1 MFNWLRG
8 VLLRTALT
16 SLTAQRAL
24 RRNKLRSCLTALGI
38 IIGVFA
44 VVVMVAIGN
53 GTRTSIQSQVAGL
66 GQNMLMV
73 FAGSRRSGGVNGG
86 LGSASAITLEDA
98 EALHRE
104 IPDVVASSPEVTTT
118 AQAIANGRNWSTTIA
133 GEAPEYLVIRD
144 WAVATGSMFTDREV
158 RSAAKVA
165 VLGDKTAHELFGLLD
180 PTGQT
185 VRIGNMPFVII
196 GVLAS
201 KGAGVGGQNQDD
213 RVVIPYT
220 TAMKRITGDKY
231 LRSVYLQI
239 GQVERIPIAQDQIT
253 RLLRQRHR
261 LLPAVLDDFN
271 IFNQQEIA
279 DTVNTVTS
287 TLTLLLGAIAGLSL
301 VVGGIGIMNIMLVS
315 VTERTREIGIRISVG
330 AQPADIRI
338 QFLVEA
344 ITLSLFG
351 GLVGVLLGIGTT
363 RLVAAVSSFKPIVS
377 IGSIALAFTVSFSIG
392 VFFGFYPARR
402 ASLLDPID
410 ALRYE

>member
-1 MFNWLRG
+1 MFTWLRG
-8 VLLRTALT
+8 TLLRTALT
-16 SLTAQRAL
+16 SLTALRAL
-24 RRNKLRSCLTALGI
+24 RRNKLRSSLTALGI

-44 VVVMVAIGN
+44 VVAMVAIGN
-53 GTRTSIQSQVAGL
+53 GTRASIESQVAGL

-73 FAGSRRSGGVNGG
+73 FAGSHRSGGVNSG

-98 EALHRE
+98 EALRRE

-144 WAVATGSMFTDREV
+144 WAIASGSMFTDREV

-165 VLGDKTAHELFGLLD
+165 VLGDKTAHELFGVLD
-180 PTGQT
+180 PLGQT
-185 VRIGNMPFVII
+185 VRIGNMPFVVI
-196 GVLAS
+196 GVLGR

-239 GQVERIPIAQDQIT
+239 GQAERIPIAQDQIT

-261 LLPAVLDDFN
+261 LLPGVSDDFN

-330 AQPADIRI
+330 AQPGDIRI
-338 QFLVEA
+338 QFLIEA
-344 ITLSLFG
+344 ITLSLLG
-351 GLVGVLLGIGTT
+351 GLVGVLLGIGAT
-363 RLVAAVSSFKPIVS
+363 RLIAAVSSFKPIVS
-377 IGSIALAFTVSFSIG
+377 MGSIVLAFTVSFSIG

>member
-1 MFNWLRG
+1 MITWLRG
-8 VLLRTALT
+8 ILLRTALT
-16 SLTAQRAL
+16 SLTALRAL
-24 RRNKLRSCLTALGI
+24 RRNKLRSSLTALGI

-44 VVVMVAIGN
+44 VVAMVAIGN
-53 GTRTSIQSQVAGL
+53 GTRASIESQVAGL

-73 FAGSRRSGGVNGG
+73 FAGSRRSGGVNSG

-98 EALHRE
+98 EALRRE

-144 WAVATGSMFTDREV
+144 WAVASGSMFTDREV

-165 VLGDKTAHELFGLLD
+165 VLGDKTAHELFGVLD
-180 PTGQT
+180 PVGQT
-185 VRIGNMPFVII
+185 VRVGNMPFVVI

-239 GQVERIPIAQDQIT
+239 GQAERIPIAQDQIT

-261 LLPAVLDDFN
+261 LLPGVPDDFN

-330 AQPADIRI
+330 AQPGDIRI
-338 QFLVEA
+338 QFLIEA
-344 ITLSLFG
+344 ITLSLLG
-351 GLVGVLLGIGTT
+351 GLVGVLLGIGAT
-363 RLVAAVSSFKPIVS
+363 RLIGAVSSFKPIVS
-377 IGSIALAFTVSFSIG
+377 MGSIVLAFTVSFSIG

>member
-1 MFNWLRG
+1 MFSRLRG
-8 VLLRTALT
+8 TCLRTALT
-16 SLTAQRAL
+16 ALTALRAL
-24 RRNKLRSCLTALGI
+24 RRNTLRSSLTALGI

-44 VVVMVAIGN
+44 VVAMVAIGN
-53 GTRTSIQSQVAGL
+53 GTRVRIQSQVAGL

-73 FAGSRRSGGVNGG
+73 FAGSRRTGGVSGG

-98 EALHRE
+98 QALRRE

-133 GEAPEYLVIRD
+133 GEAPEYLIIRD
-144 WAVATGSMFTDREV
+144 WAIAAGSMFTDREV

-165 VLGDKTAHELFGLLD
+165 VLGDKTAHELFGVLD
-180 PTGQT
+180 PVGQT
-185 VRIGNMPFVII
+185 VRVGNMPFVVI
-196 GVLAS
+196 GVLTS

-213 RVVIPYT
+213 RIVIPYT

-239 GQVERIPIAQDQIT
+239 DEADRISIAQDQIT

-261 LLPAVLDDFN
+261 LLPGTPDDFN

-287 TLTLLLGAIAGLSL
+287 ALTLLLGAIAGLSL

-338 QFLVEA
+338 QFLIEA
-344 ITLSLFG
+344 ITLSLLG
-351 GLVGVLLGIGTT
+351 GLVGVLLGISAT
-363 RLVAAVSSFKPIVS
+363 RIIAAVSTFKPIVTM
-377 IGSIALAFTVSFSIG
+377 GSIVLAFTVTFCIG